1 MQTLQHLSKH
11 IAYLPPV
18 QETDRPVLAAVTG
31 NKKRSSSMPVT
42 LSGMRSSLRTNCF
55 GMI

>member
-31 NKKRSSSMPVT
+31 KRSSSMPVT
-42 LSGMRSSLRTNCF
+42 LSGMHSFLRTNCA